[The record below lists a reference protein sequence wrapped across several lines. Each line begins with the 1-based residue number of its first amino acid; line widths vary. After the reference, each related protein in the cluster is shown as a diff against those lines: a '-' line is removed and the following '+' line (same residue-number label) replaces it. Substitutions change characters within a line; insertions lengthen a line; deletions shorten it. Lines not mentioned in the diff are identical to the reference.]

1 MPTRINK
8 QQVPTVQYRELYSIS
23 YKENHNE
30 KNPNEKTIMKKKNKM
45 CVYVTEQLFN
55 TVEVNTTL

>member
-8 QQVPTVQYRELYSIS
+8 QQVPSVQYRELCSIS
-23 YKENHNE
+23 CQENHNE
-30 KNPNEKTIMKKKNKM
+30 KNPNEKKIMKKKNKM
-45 CVYVTEQLFN
+45 CVYVTEQFFC